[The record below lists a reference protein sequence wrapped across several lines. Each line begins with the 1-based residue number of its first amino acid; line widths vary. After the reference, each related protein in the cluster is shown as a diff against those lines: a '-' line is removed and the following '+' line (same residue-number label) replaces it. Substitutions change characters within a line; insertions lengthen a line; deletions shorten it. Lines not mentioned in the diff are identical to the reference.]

1 VILWLEEDEMPPA
14 FPEPVGF
21 WTVNPQAG
29 VGYWRLF
36 GDPHASART
45 GIFADGGRVFVSETA
60 ANFMEVRS
68 HKINLRLD
76 LESRRKPIGFCPA
89 KSQQPTYA
97 FVLPRWS
104 KGNNAAVLSNCVFG
118 AVHLMHHTQA
128 SGYVER

>member
-1 VILWLEEDEMPPA
+1 MRCRRSSRSRSGFGSSTPKQKSVIGGFLEI
-14 FPEPVGF
+14 
-21 WTVNPQAG
+21 
-29 VGYWRLF
+29 
-36 GDPHASART
+36 PHASART

-118 AVHLMHHTQA
+118 AVHLMHHT
-128 SGYVER
+128 